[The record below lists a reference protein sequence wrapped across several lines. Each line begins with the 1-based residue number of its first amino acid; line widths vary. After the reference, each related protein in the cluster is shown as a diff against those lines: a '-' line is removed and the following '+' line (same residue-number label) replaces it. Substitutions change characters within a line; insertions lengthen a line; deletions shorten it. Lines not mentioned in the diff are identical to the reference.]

1 MQASSKSG
9 TILKGDQ
16 NKMCYDDNAR
26 PPMPPG
32 GNGKATSEDVV
43 LTAEDG
49 NRFAAYA
56 ARPEGATGTG
66 AQVLIFP
73 DARGLHGFYK
83 DLALRFADV
92 GIGAVAM
99 DYFGRTAGLTARDD
113 SFDFWPHVQQLQAQT
128 LQADIHAALG
138 YMRQG
143 EGAQRAT
150 FTVGF
155 CLGGSI
161 SFLTGTESLDLAGV
175 VGFYAGLTRQFPGF
189 KGTVIDEA
197 KGMKSP
203 VLGLFGGAD
212 QNISPENVQD
222 FTQALLDAK
231 VPNEIVTY
239 PGAPHSFF
247 DRKATEFA
255 EACADAWNR
264 VLGFI
269 AANSAK

>member
-1 MQASSKSG
+1 
-9 TILKGDQ
+9 
-16 NKMCYDDNAR
+16 MCYDDNAR

-32 GNGKATSEDVV
+32 ANGKATGEDVV

-49 NRFAAYA
+49 NRFAVYA
-56 ARPEGATGTG
+56 AQPEGSTGMG

-73 DARGLHGFYK
+73 DVRGLHGFYK

-92 GIGAVAM
+92 GIRAVAM

-113 SFDFWPHVQQLQAQT
+113 SFDFWPHVQQLQAPT
-128 LQADIHAALG
+128 MQADIRATLE

-150 FTVGF
+150 FTLGF
-155 CLGGSI
+155 CMGGSV
-161 SFLTGTESLDLAGV
+161 SFLTGTQPLGLAGV
-175 VGFYAGLTRQFPGF
+175 IGFYAGLMRQFPGF
-189 KGTVIDEA
+189 KGNVIEEA
-197 KGMKSP
+197 KGMKCP

-212 QNISPENVQD
+212 QNILPENVQD
-222 FTQALLDAK
+222 FTQSLLDAK

-255 EACADAWNR
+255 EASADAWNR

-269 AANSAK
+269 AANTTK